1 MGIAGHLSILLA
13 DVVVGAL
20 SGATV
25 LAATCGVML
34 PLLAYAVSGGFG
46 EGEGAFRRGEC

>member
-34 PLLAYAVSGGFG
+34 PLLAYAVSGEGRRRAGWG
-46 EGEGAFRRGEC
+46 EKGG